1 MKTTIMTRHMEL
13 TDSLRNRLEK
23 KIGKLDKF
31 FPAETVAQV
40 RFSCTRNLQ
49 ICEITIPIEGGY
61 IRGEEAGDDMYACI
75 DRAAEKLERQIIKH
89 KTKLGKRLKAGSLED
104 PSLPEVEAEEELHIV
119 KRKKFSTKPL
129 DVDEAILQM
138 ELLGHSFFVF
148 TNSATDRISVLY
160 RRNDGDLGLIEPDD
174 E

>member
-1 MKTTIMTRHMEL
+1 M
-13 TDSLRNRLEK
+13 
-23 KIGKLDKF
+23 
-31 FPAETVAQV
+31 